1 MELKDAKVVYVDD
14 NRFNIALIK
23 AFAEEFD
30 IDMVTFLDAKKGLDY
45 VLENDVDLVLLDYMM
60 PGINGIEFAKIVK
73 EKKPFISIIMI
84 SAFDDYQVR
93 AKAKKVGIDNF
104 LPKPV
109 DLDNFKK
116 RVVEKIKSMQKH
128 FSKSEVIKTTSS
140 PENSSVYEMFAKMC
154 ITKDKNYQNI
164 INIANIAKI
173 ISSGIKD
180 KEYASKI
187 FKAALFYDVGKNKI
201 PSEILLKPSK
211 LTKEEFDLIKTH
223 TSLGYNM
230 LNVEDEIMQ
239 IAAIMALNHHE
250 KFNGAGYPRALRGEN
265 IPLCARIVSIADVFD
280 ALVSKKT
287 YKDKISLNEA
297 VNVILNEKGKSF
309 DPKIIDVFY
318 KNLDEI
324 RLIYL

>member
-1 MELKDAKVVYVDD
+1 MDLKDAKVIYVDD

-23 AFAEEFD
+23 AFAEEFG
-30 IDMVTFLDAKKGLDY
+30 INMVTFLDAKKGLDY

-60 PGINGIEFAKIVK
+60 PGINGIEFAKTLK
-73 EKKPFISIIMI
+73 EKKPFVSIIMI

-93 AKAKKVGIDNF
+93 AQAKKVGIDNF

-128 FSKSEVIKTTSS
+128 FSGSEVIEKKVLNK
-140 PENSSVYEMFAKMC
+140 NSTVYEIFAKMC
-154 ITKDKNYQNI
+154 LTKDKDYKNI

-173 ISSGIKD
+173 ISSDIKG
-180 KEYASKI
+180 KEYANKI
-187 FKAALFYDVGKNKI
+187 FQAALFYDIGKNRI
-201 PSEILLKPSK
+201 PSEILLKPGK
-211 LTKEEFDLIKTH
+211 LTKEEFELMKTH

-230 LNVEDEIMQ
+230 LNTEDEILQ

-250 KFNGAGYPRALRGEN
+250 KFNAEGYLRGLKGEN
-265 IPLCARIVSIADVFD
+265 IPLCARIISIADVFD
-280 ALVSKKT
+280 ALVSKKI

-297 VNVILNEKGKSF
+297 VNIIMNEKGKSF
-309 DPKIIDVFY
+309 DPKIVDVFSQH
-318 KNLDEI
+318 LDEI
-324 RLIYL
+324 RLMYL